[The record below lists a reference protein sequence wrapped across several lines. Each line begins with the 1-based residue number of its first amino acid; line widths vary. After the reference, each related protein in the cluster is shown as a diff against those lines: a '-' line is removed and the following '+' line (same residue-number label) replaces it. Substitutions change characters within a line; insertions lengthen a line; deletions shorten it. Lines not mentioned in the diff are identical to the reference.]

1 MINVTLI
8 FINKRDTFMRLDHER
23 KQQPPEGN
31 VDVQLKLQTRLCLKK
46 DLTLITILAA
56 HFD

>member
-1 MINVTLI
+1 M
-8 FINKRDTFMRLDHER
+8 FINKRDTFIRLDHER

-31 VDVQLKLQTRLCLKK
+31 VDVQLKLQTRLRLKK